1 MDGGRLVRMREG
13 ARSIQETPRGVVRK
27 YINKC
32 RGPPNLRHTV
42 NDSNQNRAYIKKSHV
57 NTETIHDIEKTTS
70 QQCVQTKFVEEIQ
83 PPLRKLYKWFQ
94 LVSFTIFFT
103 FHFLLFVVVVLL
115 VLCFDHGD

>member
-57 NTETIHDIEKTTS
+57 NTETIH
-70 QQCVQTKFVEEIQ
+70 EIG
-83 PPLRKLYKWFQ
+83 RASCRER
-94 LVSFTIFFT
+94 V
-103 FHFLLFVVVVLL
+103 
-115 VLCFDHGD
+115 

>member
-13 ARSIQETPRGVVRK
+13 ARSIKEAPRGVIWK

-32 RGPPNLRHTV
+32 GGPPNLRHTV

-57 NTETIHDIEKTTS
+57 NTETILDIEKTTS

-83 PPLRKLYKWFQ
+83 GGPPEEI
-94 LVSFTIFFT
+94 V
-103 FHFLLFVVVVLL
+103 
-115 VLCFDHGD
+115 

>member
-13 ARSIQETPRGVVRK
+13 ARSIQETPRGVIRK

-32 RGPPNLRHTV
+32 GGPPNLRHTV
-42 NDSNQNRAYIKKSHV
+42 NDSNQNRVYIKKSHV

-83 PPLRKLYKWFQ
+83 APPPEEI
-94 LVSFTIFFT
+94 V
-103 FHFLLFVVVVLL
+103 
-115 VLCFDHGD
+115 